1 MTTDKTHFAIPTE
14 TAQRIIAIAEARGHD
29 SVHDL
34 LADFVQRE
42 IERGTIPK
50 GIPGVSVSGDGGT
63 VCISAKT
70 FTAAVSRQVA
80 AVMAERLKAIREA
93 QQVAEI
99 ELAEGVMMKVRRHG
113 KGARIE
119 IPAQGQ
125 AFSTSLA
132 TAEEL
137 GSLIADAAK

>member
-1 MTTDKTHFAIPTE
+1 MPRTMNRRVNRGQVSSKHRMT
-14 TAQRIIAIAEARGHD
+14 ARD
-29 SVHDL
+29 S
-34 LADFVQRE
+34 
-42 IERGTIPK
+42 
-50 GIPGVSVSGDGGT
+50 
-63 VCISAKT
+63 
-70 FTAAVSRQVA
+70 TAAQAATRQARAVSSTASAAAWGPSAAARQVA

-132 TAEEL
+132 IAEEM
-137 GSLIADAAK
+137 GDLIADVAK

>member
-34 LADFVQRE
+34 LAAFVREE
-42 IERGTIPK
+42 IEKGNFPA
-50 GIPGVSVSGDGGT
+50 GIPGIEISAEGDE
-63 VCISAKT
+63 VRISAKT

-125 AFSTSLA
+125 AFSTSIA

-137 GSLIADAAK
+137 GSLIADVAK

>member
-1 MTTDKTHFAIPTE
+1 MANKSHLVIPTE
-14 TAQRIIAIAEARGHD
+14 TADRIRQIAEAGGHN
-29 SVHDL
+29 SIAEL
-34 LADFVQRE
+34 LADFVQKE

-50 GIPGVSVSGDGGT
+50 GIPGVEISAEGDE
-63 VCISAKT
+63 VRISAKT

-80 AVMAERLKAIREA
+80 AIMAERLKAIRDA

-99 ELAEGVMMKVRRHG
+99 ELASGVLMKVRRHG

-125 AFSTSLA
+125 AFSTSIA
-132 TAEEL
+132 IAEEM
-137 GSLIADAAK
+137 GDLIADVAK